1 VHELFLINNSD
12 NFYSGYDNGLMGF
25 LVINITDEQ
34 RYPSFQQGT
43 AA

>member
-1 VHELFLINNSD
+1 MRYFFLNNSD
-12 NFYSGYDNGLMGF
+12 NFHSGYDNGLMDF
-25 LVINITDEQ
+25 LLINITDGS